1 MKNYWIRNLN
11 FLENMEDAILIVD
24 AKGKVLDSNHSAQNM
39 GLLPE
44 KNNVKERFWYS
55 KLVDQDPKEHSYL
68 TIPLPSGKKRFV
80 CRTISIL
87 VDEKEP
93 AKAFYFR
100 DLTDQILYQ
109 AKAKRFES
117 LFRRR
122 ELKIREL
129 EIRDKLTGL
138 FNRMYTIEA
147 FQAEVHRAERSE
159 SKIGVVYFDVD
170 RLKAINEIYGTSKGD
185 EFLKAFGKILLDNSR
200 RSDISSRVAGEE
212 FLLLLP
218 GASRNIVL
226 ERAEKIRRLFS
237 EFSITEKSKAIQASV
252 SVGVAMFPEDGSTQ
266 DILLKE
272 AQAALS
278 VAKKSGR
285 NRVVST
291 SRGDFEI

>member
-1 MKNYWIRNLN
+1 
-11 FLENMEDAILIVD
+11 MEDAILIAD
-24 AKGKVLDSNHSAQNM
+24 AKGKVLDSNHSAQNI
-39 GLLPE
+39 GLVPE
-44 KNNVKERFWYS
+44 KKNLKECFWYS
-55 KLVDQDPKEHSYL
+55 KLVNQDPKEHSYL
-68 TIPLPSGKKRFV
+68 TIPLPAGKKRFV

-100 DLTDQILYQ
+100 DLTDQTLNQ

-122 ELKIREL
+122 ELRIKEL

-138 FNRMYTIEA
+138 FNRTYTIEA
-147 FQAEVHRAERSE
+147 FQAEVHRAERSQT
-159 SKIGVVYFDVD
+159 KIGVVYFDVD
-170 RLKAINEIYGTSKGD
+170 RLKAINEMYGTSKGD
-185 EFLKAFGKILLDNSR
+185 DFLKAMGKILLENSR
-200 RSDISSRVAGEE
+200 RSDISSRVGGEE

-218 GASRNIVL
+218 GASRSIVL

-237 EFSITEKSKAIQASV
+237 EFALTEKSKVIQATA
-252 SVGVAMFPEDGSTQ
+252 SVGVAMFPDDGATQ
-266 DILLKE
+266 DNLLKE

-291 SRGDFEI
+291 SRGEFEL